1 MLTACSEPT
10 SLLIV
15 STGPAVQLA
24 CQRGISRSYFF
35 KSPPAAEFH
44 TSIFCVAHVLWAYH
58 GPLDLDPIHQ
68 MVRG

>member
-1 MLTACSEPT
+1 LCRLDLQFSAPVSAE
-10 SLLIV
+10 SHVLIF
-15 STGPAVQLA
+15 
-24 CQRGISRSYFF
+24 I
-35 KSPPAAEFH
+35 KSPPEAEFH